1 MGQLKS
7 KTGPSREDV
16 AFLLR
21 NTSFSEQAIIG
32 WHKVF
37 RRNTNSAFLSQ
48 TQFLALY
55 AKFFPNSE
63 AREYVSHV
71 FRAYGKTRSRAGN
84 DDWQLSFREYVLA
97 IHETKLG
104 SEEAR
109 LKRAFQMFDVEKR
122 GVIEEKDVAEVY
134 NSTRGMLKQGVNQM
148 LKQGVDDPEEEA
160 RLLFLRLDPLG
171 QGGGVDEVQFVEA
184 LLQKGESCNQSRTP
198 ARMKRTSNRLK
209 RAKSDR
215 IIHK

>member
-55 AKFFPNSE
+55 AKFFPKSE

-71 FRAYGKTRSRAGN
+71 FRAYGKTRNGAGN

-97 IHETKLG
+97 IHETKSG
-104 SEEAR
+104 SKEAR
-109 LKRAFQMFDVEKR
+109 LKRAFLMFDVEKR

-134 NSTRGMLKQGVNQM
+134 KSTGGMLKQGVNQM

-171 QGGGVDEVQFVEA
+171 QGGGVDEAKFVEA
-184 LLQKGESCNQSRTP
+184 LLQKGEFCNQPRTP
-198 ARMKRTSNRLK
+198 ARLKKTSNRLK

-215 IIHK
+215 IVHK